1 VRSTLQAFTRGI
13 CRAITA
19 VLHRIATEIRR
30 LRNATRFSLQGFRHA
45 WREEAA
51 FRFEVLLAAVLVP
64 TALLLHVGPLER
76 VALIG
81 SVLLVLI
88 VELLNSALEAT
99 IDRIGTEHHP
109 LSGRG
114 KDMGSAAVFVALV
127 LAGLTWTLLLWP
139 F

>member
-1 VRSTLQAFTRGI
+1 MRFIVSEL
-13 CRAITA
+13 
-19 VLHRIATEIRR
+19 ER
-30 LRNATRFSLQGFRHA
+30 LRKATRFSVQGFRHA

-51 FRFEVLLAAVLVP
+51 FRFEVLLALILLP
-64 TALLLHVGPLER
+64 TALWLDVAPVER

-114 KDMGSAAVFVALV
+114 KDLGSAAVFVALL
-127 LAGLTWTLLLWP
+127 LAGSTWTLLLWP
-139 F
+139 

>member
-1 VRSTLQAFTRGI
+1 MNHTPHRNPLQ
-13 CRAITA
+13 
-19 VLHRIATEIRR
+19 RIAAELRR
-30 LRNATRFSLQGFRHA
+30 LQNATRFSVQGFQHA

-51 FRFEVLLAAVLVP
+51 FRFEVLLAAILLP
-64 TALLLHVGPLER
+64 TALLLDVGRLER
-76 VALIG
+76 AALIG

-88 VELLNSALEAT
+88 VELLNSALEAA

-114 KDMGSAAVFVALV
+114 KDMGSAAVFTALV
-127 LAGLTWTLLLWP
+127 LAGSTWALLLWP

>member
-1 VRSTLQAFTRGI
+1 MTQDRAPGI
-13 CRAITA
+13 RF
-19 VLHRIATEIRR
+19 LLGELRR
-30 LRNATRFSLQGFRHA
+30 LQNATRWSFQGLRHA

-51 FRFEVLLAAVLVP
+51 FRFEVVLAAVMVP
-64 TALLLHVGPLER
+64 TALALDVERLER
-76 VALIG
+76 VALVG

-88 VELLNSALEAT
+88 VELLNSALEAA

-109 LSGRG
+109 LSGQG

-127 LAGLTWTLLLWP
+127 LAGFTWALLLWP